1 MAISRLLLIAAAAG
15 GALLLLG
22 GRKSSPGMVIA
33 YPVDLGGAPDNG
45 VVPLQSDN
53 GFRSAP
59 ASFDG
64 SGATDAF
71 RSEAFVGHS
80 LTKTRTVTH
89 ELPLADV
96 KASANGTL
104 DVRLFAT
111 MQNAENRCASWAWRL
126 TIEDGRVVSGLQG
139 LVQSE
144 APPCPEGSE
153 VLIGPLPGSA
163 PAAWAASHKAI
174 LQLPQP
180 TLSQRGDQ
188 VWLTWKTRAIV
199 GEHYHDMDRPDATGF
214 YLDALWRFTP
224 A

>member
-1 MAISRLLLIAAAAG
+1 MAVSKLLLLAAAAG

-22 GRKSSPGMVIA
+22 GRKSTGTIIA
-33 YPVDLGGAPDNG
+33 YPVDLGGGAAEG

-64 SGATDAF
+64 GATDAF

-80 LTKTRTVTH
+80 LSKTRTVTH
-89 ELPLADV
+89 ELPLAQV
-96 KASANGTL
+96 EASANGTL
-104 DVRLFAT
+104 DVNLFAT

-126 TIEDGRVVSGLQG
+126 AIEDGRVVSGLPG

-144 APPCPEGSE
+144 ARPCPAGSD

-163 PAAWAASHKAI
+163 PATYADSHKAI
-174 LQLPQP
+174 LLPPQP
-180 TLSQRGDQ
+180 ELSQRGGQ
-188 VWLTWKTRAIV
+188 VWLTWRTRAVV
-199 GEHYHDMDRPDATGF
+199 GEHYHDINRPDATGF

-224 A
+224 TA